1 MFKSLLT
8 MTSEA
13 RLYSLEQV
21 AERLGLQVRT
31 VRSYVRSGRLKAI
44 RIGKQYRV
52 TRESLEDLTGAAL
65 PREAVPR
72 RRRVEVSSV
81 IQVDAVRGDTA
92 SRLTTHLVG
101 AAKAADDDGSALR
114 VETIYDEERSQLKVI
129 VIGSLLHAASVFRLL
144 GVLLEA

>member
-1 MFKSLLT
+1 MN
-8 MTSEA
+8 EA

-52 TRESLEDLTGAAL
+52 TRESLEDLTGPA
-65 PREAVPR
+65 PKRDAVPR
-72 RRRVEVSSV
+72 HRHIEVSSV
-81 IQVDAVRGDTA
+81 IQVDAVSVDTA
-92 SRLTTHLVG
+92 SRVTTHLVG
-101 AAKAADDDGSALR
+101 AAKAPRDDGSALR

-129 VIGSLLHAASVFRLL
+129 VIGSLLNAANAFRLL
-144 GVLLEA
+144 SVLLEA

>member
-1 MFKSLLT
+1 M
-8 MTSEA
+8 SEA

-65 PREAVPR
+65 PRHAVPR
-72 RRRVEVSSV
+72 RRQVEVSSV
-81 IQVDAVRGDTA
+81 IQVDAVSQDTA
-92 SRLTTHLVG
+92 SRVTTHLVE
-101 AAKAADDDGSALR
+101 AAKAADDSGSALR

-129 VIGSLLHAASVFRLL
+129 VIGSLLHGANVFRLL

>member
-1 MFKSLLT
+1 VIDAPRF
-8 MTSEA
+8 
-13 RLYSLEQV
+13 YSLEQV

-52 TRESLEDLTGAAL
+52 TRESLEDLTGPA
-65 PREAVPR
+65 PQRNAVPR
-72 RRRVEVSSV
+72 HRHVEVSSV
-81 IQVDAVRGDTA
+81 IHVDAVGAETA
-92 SRLTTHLVG
+92 GRVTTHLVA
-101 AAKAADDDGSALR
+101 AAKADCDDGSALR

-129 VIGSLLHAASVFRLL
+129 VIGPLLHAANVFRLL

>member
-1 MFKSLLT
+1 M
-8 MTSEA
+8 MSES

-52 TRESLEDLTGAAL
+52 TRESLEDLTGAA
-65 PREAVPR
+65 PQEAVPR
-72 RRRVEVSSV
+72 HRQVEVSSV
-81 IQVDAVRGDTA
+81 IQVDAVSVETA
-92 SRLTTHLVG
+92 GRVTNHIVG
-101 AAKAADDDGSALR
+101 AAKATYDDGSPLR

-129 VIGSLLHAASVFRLL
+129 VIGSLLHAANVFRLL